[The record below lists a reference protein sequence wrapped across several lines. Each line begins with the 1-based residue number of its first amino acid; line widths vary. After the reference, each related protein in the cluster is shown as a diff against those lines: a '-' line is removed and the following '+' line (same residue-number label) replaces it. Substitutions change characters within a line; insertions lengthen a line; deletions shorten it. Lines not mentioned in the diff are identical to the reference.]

1 MKPIEIKL
9 SVDTTPIDSLITKLE
24 RAVELQKQLIPNHK
38 PTLLGPI
45 SVEPAMFGVVVGWSE
60 WPHGAVRVYGS
71 YRRGNELIEVV
82 SQPISNS
89 WQCYLINGLM
99 AGEWIDCHVRFY
111 DHQVKE
117 ILRSVVVTGQASADA
132 SEIINAIHTGGYL
145 SNKQT
150 YNIRMGTHINE
161 CVFSGTMACSTVK
174 PQADT
179 IKQLQKDVANI
190 IKNATDNQ
198 HQIERVNFQREKD
211 FIVLSKALRSAEQ
224 HIEELQRSHRDSFI
238 R

>member
-111 DHQVKE
+111 DHQGKE
-117 ILRSVVVTGQASADA
+117 VLRSVVVTGQASADA

-161 CVFSGTMACSTVK
+161 CVFSGTIAFK
-174 PQADT
+174 PQDDA
-179 IKQLQKDVANI
+179 IKQLQKDVADI
-190 IKNATDNQ
+190 ITNATDNQ
-198 HQIERVNFQREKD
+198 LQIERVNFQREKD
-211 FIVLSKALRSAEQ
+211 FIALSKALRSAEQ
-224 HIEELQRSHRDSFI
+224 HIKQLQQSHFDSFTG
-238 R
+238 